1 MSLISPMRIELN
13 NLISVV
19 AKLAG
24 ARVLCIGDLMLDR
37 FVYGS
42 VERIS
47 PEGPIPIIHV
57 EKEATM
63 LGGAGNVVRN
73 VVALGAQCTFVS
85 AIGTDDGGKRLT
97 TLVSQLKNVE
107 AYLLRESGRISTI
120 KTRYMADGQQLLRAD
135 EETDVPLAP
144 ATESDI
150 RLAALDAIP
159 SSDAVILS
167 DYGKGVLSDSVIQC
181 IIKKAQVEGKPIIV
195 DPKGNDFSRYA
206 GATFVTP
213 NNSELALASGQLL
226 GDDGS
231 IIEAVRKLIV
241 DHEID
246 SFLVTR
252 SQEGMSLINLENVN
266 HIPVRVKEV
275 FDVSG
280 AGDTVVA
287 VFSSAVAVGIRP
299 TDAAHLANV
308 AAGLVVGKLGT
319 AAVNL
324 NDLRRAMRND
334 GMETDEDK
342 IVSPMEAT
350 ERAEGWRKN
359 GKVVGFTNGCFDI
372 LHPGHVSMLR
382 QARSLCDHLIV
393 GLNSDESVRRLKG
406 EDRPVQTEG
415 ARAYI
420 LASLPDVDLV
430 VTFSDNTPESLIGEL
445 APDVLIKGADYRRED
460 VVGADLVERAGGK
473 VMLIELEPGYSTTAT
488 IAKIVSRNNG

>member
-1 MSLISPMRIELN
+1 MGIDPN

-37 FVYGS
+37 FVYGT

-57 EKEATM
+57 DKEATM

-73 VVALGAQCTFVS
+73 VVAMGAQCTFVS

-97 TLVSQLKNVE
+97 SLVSQLRNVE
-107 AYLLRESGRISTI
+107 AYLLRESGRPSTI
-120 KTRYMADGQQLLRAD
+120 KTRYMAGGQQLLRAD
-135 EETDVPLAP
+135 QETDVPLAP

-159 SSDAVILS
+159 ASDAVVLS
-167 DYGKGVLSDSVIQC
+167 DYGKGVLSESVIQC
-181 IIKKAQVEGKPIIV
+181 VIEKARVEGKPIIV

-206 GATFVTP
+206 GANFVTP
-213 NNSELALASGQLL
+213 NSSELALASGRLLSDDDSIVKAARQL
-226 GDDGS
+226 S
-231 IIEAVRKLIV
+231 VSHK
-241 DHEID
+241 ID

-252 SQEGMSLINLENVN
+252 SQEGMSLIDLENIE
-266 HIPVRVKEV
+266 HIRVRVKEV

-299 TDAAHLANV
+299 ADAAYLANV

-324 NDLRRAMRND
+324 DDVRRAIRNHSL
-334 GMETDEDK
+334 EADEDK
-342 IVSPMEAT
+342 IVSNLEAV
-350 ERAEGWRKN
+350 EIADGWRKN

-382 QARSLCDHLIV
+382 QARSSCDYLIV
-393 GLNSDESVRRLKG
+393 GLNSDDSVRRLKG
-406 EDRPVQTEG
+406 EDRPVQTEA

-420 LASLPDVDLV
+420 LASLPHVDLV
-430 VTFSDNTPESLIGEL
+430 VTFGEDTPESLIGKL
-445 APDVLIKGADYRRED
+445 IPDVLIKGADYHRQD
-460 VVGADLVERAGGK
+460 VVGADLVEGTGGRI
-473 VMLIELEPGYSTTAT
+473 VLIELEPGYSTTDT
-488 IAKIVSRNNG
+488 IARMADRNNG